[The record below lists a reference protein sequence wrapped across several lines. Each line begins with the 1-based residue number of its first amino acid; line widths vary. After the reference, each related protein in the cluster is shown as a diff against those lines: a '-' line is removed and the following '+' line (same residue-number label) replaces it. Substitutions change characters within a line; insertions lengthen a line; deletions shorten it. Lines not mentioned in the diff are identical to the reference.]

1 MNIVLTTVTFVLP
14 DASRTKRRVQV
25 LPSTG
30 DHIYLVSGAFSYPF
44 EVVTVQHTCTLHTHE
59 IHISLAALKPYT
71 CDIVLR
77 GSTEAITY
85 TFFARHLANAED
97 IANNLFVG
105 RWSQLRVL
113 SWDAFETG
121 GPYAVLSDII

>member
-1 MNIVLTTVTFVLP
+1 MNTILTTVTFVLP
-14 DASRTKRRVQV
+14 DATRTKRRIQV

-30 DHIYLVSGAFSYPF
+30 DHIYLGSGAFSQPF
-44 EVVTVQHTCTLHTHE
+44 EVVTVQHTCTVHAHE
-59 IHISLAALKPYT
+59 IHISLAVLKPYT

-77 GSTEAITY
+77 DSAEAITY

-105 RWSQLRVL
+105 RWSHLRVL